1 MKSCPDYQE
10 TLWLDV
16 YGELA
21 ADARPAWEKHLES
34 CNTCRLEKQRLLKLL
49 DLTKELMPSAAL
61 SPEASRALQQSI
73 TRTIRKDAEKEW
85 WRKRFFGITA
95 RPIPAL
101 VAASLLLVVLGW
113 FGLRQLQSPSSVRP
127 GSDLGLKEEMIAK
140 DMEIIENLE
149 LLEQMDVLEK
159 VVHLVD
165 DRDVKL

>member
-1 MKSCPDYQE
+1 MKSCPEYQE

-21 ADARPAWEKHLES
+21 ADERPAWQKHLEI
-34 CNTCRLEKQRLLKLL
+34 CNTCRLERQELLKLL
-49 DLTKELMPSAAL
+49 DLTKEFMPSAPL
-61 SPEASRALQQSI
+61 SPEASSALQQSI
-73 TRTIRKDAEKEW
+73 TRTLRKDAEEEW
-85 WRKRFFGITA
+85 WGKRFFGIPA

-113 FGLRQLQSPSSVRP
+113 FGLRQFRTPSSVRP
-127 GSDLGLKEEMIAK
+127 GSNLGLKEEMIAK

-159 VVHLVD
+159 VVHVVD